1 MSIRRK
7 KNWLSPERREPGGF
21 AALPHCLLGS
31 QAFTGLSAHAIK
43 LLIDLLTQYRGFN
56 NGDLCL
62 AWSVMEKRGWKSRDT
77 LNKARKELLDVELIV
92 VSRYGDRKRPHLYAL
107 TFFATDECGGKL
119 DIKATERPYSW
130 WRKHEPLPP
139 IKIKSTPSPGVSKV
153 VDMTR
158 PACDSSGET
167 VKYNPP
173 TVSKQQFLKTYDPPT
188 VHLSKSPYYRFKLD
202 QCI

>member
-1 MSIRRK
+1 MAKK

-31 QAFTGLSAHAIK
+31 KVYIELSAHAVK
-43 LLIDLLTQYRGFN
+43 LLNDLLAQFKGFN

-62 AWSVMEKRGWKSRDT
+62 SWSIMVKRGWKSRDT

-107 TFFATDECGGKL
+107 TFFAIDECGGKL
-119 DIKATERPYSW
+119 DVKATERPLSL
-130 WRKHEPLPP
+130 WRLHEPLPQF
-139 IKIKSTPSPGVSKV
+139 KIKSTPTADVSKV
-153 VDMTR
+153 EYITR
-158 PACDSSGET
+158 PACDLSNET

-173 TVSKQQFLKTYDPPT
+173 TVSDKPISQNL
-188 VHLSKSPYYRFKLD
+188 
-202 QCI
+202 